1 MNEPTI
7 ESRPTL
13 LLVGHGASDD
23 EQVGAPVR
31 QLAERLRDLDDFA
44 EVAVAFVRE
53 EPRVEG
59 AIERCAGDQVV
70 VVPVLTSQGYFADRV
85 IPERLGLSDGEGV
98 ARSAGREVVYTE
110 AIGTHPAMVEVVE
123 ARIREVL
130 GGVPEEPGGFTIVVA
145 GHGTTEHPDSS
156 GSTERVAAEL
166 ADRGGWGEVRAGF
179 LDEPPGIADA
189 VGNAEYGQVVVVP
202 FFIAEGPHVAEEIPA
217 LLGSDAS
224 FDGFPRDF
232 AGHRVWYTRPVGTA
246 SEIGDVVVERAR
258 EGFRRAVGDSASP
271 DE

>member
-1 MNEPTI
+1 MNEPTT

-31 QLAERLRDLDDFA
+31 RLADQMRDLDDFD

-59 AIERCAGDQVV
+59 AIERCSGEQVV
-70 VVPVLTSQGYFADRV
+70 VVPILMSQGYFADRV
-85 IPERLGLSDGEGV
+85 IPEKLGLAEGEIGGASRV
-98 ARSAGREVVYTE
+98 AGREVVYTE

-123 ARIREVL
+123 ARVREVL
-130 GGVPEEPGGFTIVVA
+130 GGAPEAPGGFTIVVA
-145 GHGTTEHPDSS
+145 GHGTTEHADSS

-179 LDEPPGIADA
+179 LDEPPGIAEA
-189 VGNAEYGQVVVVP
+189 VGDAECGQVVVVP

-232 AGHRVWYTRPVGTA
+232 DGHRVWYTRPVGTA
-246 SEIGDVVVERAR
+246 SATTDVVADRAR
-258 EGFRRAVGDSASP
+258 DGVRRSD
-271 DE
+271 